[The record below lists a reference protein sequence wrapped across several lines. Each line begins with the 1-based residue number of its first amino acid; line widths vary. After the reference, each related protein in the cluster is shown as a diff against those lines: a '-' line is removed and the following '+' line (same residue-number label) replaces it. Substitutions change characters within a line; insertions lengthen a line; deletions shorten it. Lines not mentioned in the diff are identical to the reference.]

1 MFSNHKM
8 SKGTRKKHID
18 YKKLLITD
26 EDTPPTRKKTS
37 KSNYSN
43 QNNSHKK
50 DKNSKNGQKQ
60 RESQAKAPEKIQSK
74 KQKTRN
80 CKKKDQLSL
89 LEFTC
94 KLNEYQEE
102 INFLKKK
109 RNADINIEKINSF
122 LKKNQ
127 NKANNTLNNNIDN
140 NENKNK
146 NNHIKNK
153 KLGNFK
159 DLNDNINN
167 NKFINN
173 DINMELNKNKS
184 KTEVDNENS
193 TLIID
198 FYKLYYNLF
207 QSNRLDNSKPYKF
220 VDYLISGDN
229 LLFNLKKDK
238 IRFEEIKKG
247 IIVKSKTSSQI
258 NEQLL
263 NKSIYE
269 YLRCDFSNS
278 LLKKIA
284 EKINMFLMNRYTNKK
299 KEKNSSENSMCLEKK
314 DKFTYSNF
322 LSDKLKDNSNK
333 SCLSFTNDTDYF
345 KSLIYVCNKY
355 SKYIG
360 KKEIPEKILI
370 ESLEKNKK
378 ILDNFKNSKEGRE
391 EAKKIEMGYLK
402 DLLHNKSIRKYISK
416 KLRSFNTETLENNP
430 ILKSLDMTLFYK
442 IMTII
447 IKNKSDDD
455 FDKLYK
461 LFEENLILPD
471 KRKFDK
477 IDLKNFIIVLKF
489 ILEFL
494 ITNETFN
501 AINTHNIKDLNS
513 INYISYIKEIYNNI
527 NEIQLSNEQIRNEL
541 DNNNNLIINQKGKG
555 RNRLKIKKIKD
566 IKSKQL
572 DTLNIYNNNLNNTL
586 NGNSINDITSNKNI
600 IPNNYNSNYTESNE
614 SLNNSNSDSK
624 TKKKTLK
631 NSKIIPFKIPYT
643 LNNNNATSNKT
654 SNSIFEINNKKDLNK
669 GMKIDE
675 INTNGLSEKT
685 SFEIYN
691 DENNENMKEKGNNR
705 VKKRKKRNTEENK
718 ESVYNSK
725 NDENKNEN
733 HDNDYL
739 NNCITFNNFVQMDKK
754 KVNLGKYFLNKLSS
768 GKDIFKLIIEK
779 PKLKKRIDKE
789 ISERSNSNEK
799 IIEKENNDKENNI
812 DNNIDNNIENNL
824 ENKNTTK
831 GRRKGRAKKEKKE
844 ENIIKAEK
852 EEKNEEKIGVI
863 KEDEQKIKEIINN
876 DKEKINNS
884 KELIIKKEND
894 TRETSSKSSKKNEI
908 NFNDMDISEI
918 ISNIFHQNDKERNI
932 DIIHFNNYMIME
944 GKPIKEI
951 TRNDLIY
958 SPNISVKISQKS
970 INYPNDKAMDL
981 EMKDNNNNKK
991 INELFFNISNYN
1003 SKFVFSTNKKN
1014 SNYETKSKIRKNRK
1028 ESFKNIDLQ
1037 IDHQSIEIKGGSFVL
1052 NDKRENQIENI
1063 IKMKYYLL

>member
-1 MFSNHKM
+1 MSN
-8 SKGTRKKHID
+8 GTRKKHID
-18 YKKLLITD
+18 YKKLLINE
-26 EDTPPTRKKTS
+26 EDTPPIRKKTS
-37 KSNYSN
+37 RSNYSN

-60 RESQAKAPEKIQSK
+60 RENQAKAPEKSQSK
-74 KQKTRN
+74 KQKSRN

-89 LEFTC
+89 LEFTS

-122 LKKNQ
+122 LKKGQ
-127 NKANNTLNNNIDN
+127 NKTNSSLNNNIDN

-146 NNHIKNK
+146 NNHIKNR

-167 NKFINN
+167 NKIINSGAN
-173 DINMELNKNKS
+173 IELNKNNNE
-184 KTEVDNENS
+184 TEVDNENS

-198 FYKLYYNLF
+198 FYKLYFHLF

-247 IIVKSKTSSQI
+247 ISLKPKINSQI

-269 YLRCDFSNS
+269 YLKCDFSNS
-278 LLKKIA
+278 ILKKIA

-299 KEKNSSENSMCLEKK
+299 KEKNSAENSMCLEKK

-355 SKYIG
+355 SKHIG

-378 ILDNFKNSKEGRE
+378 ILDNFKNSKEDRE

-416 KLRSFNTETLENNP
+416 KLRSFNSETLENNA
-430 ILKSLDMTLFYK
+430 ILKSLDMNIFYK

-447 IKNKSDDD
+447 IRNKGDDD

-461 LFEENLILPD
+461 LFEENIILQD
-471 KRKFDK
+471 NRKFDK
-477 IDLKNFIIVLKF
+477 NDLKNFIIVLKF
-489 ILEFL
+489 LLELLFA
-494 ITNETFN
+494 NETFN
-501 AINTHNIKDLNS
+501 AINTHNINDVNS
-513 INYISYIKEIYNNI
+513 INYISYIKEIYDNI
-527 NEIQLSNEQIRNEL
+527 NKIQLSNEQIQSEL
-541 DNNNNLIINQKGKG
+541 ENNNNLIINQKSKG

-566 IKSKQL
+566 IKNKQL
-572 DTLNIYNNNLNNTL
+572 DTLNIYNNNINNTL
-586 NGNSINDITSNKNI
+586 NGNSISKYLSEKIEKIKKGKEREIITFTSNENI
-600 IPNNYNSNYTESNE
+600 TPNNYNSNYTENIE
-614 SLNNSNSDSK
+614 SLNNSSNDSK

-631 NSKIIPFKIPYT
+631 NSKIVPFKIPYT
-643 LNNNNATSNKT
+643 LNNNSTTPNKT
-654 SNSIFEINNKKDLNK
+654 SNGIFEINNKIDLNK
-669 GMKIDE
+669 GIKIDE
-675 INTNGLSEKT
+675 INKNYVTEKT

-691 DENNENMKEKGNNR
+691 DENNEKSKEKENNR
-705 VKKRKKRNTEENK
+705 GKKRRKRNAEENK

-733 HDNDYL
+733 NDYDYL
-739 NNCITFNNFVQMDKK
+739 NNCITFNNFVQIDKK

-768 GKDIFKLIIEK
+768 GEDIFKLIVEK
-779 PKLKKRIDKE
+779 PKLKKSKDKE

-812 DNNIDNNIENNL
+812 DNNNLDNNIENNL

-831 GRRKGRAKKEKKE
+831 
-844 ENIIKAEK
+844 
-852 EEKNEEKIGVI
+852 
-863 KEDEQKIKEIINN
+863 D
-876 DKEKINNS
+876 
-884 KELIIKKEND
+884 
-894 TRETSSKSSKKNEI
+894 
-908 NFNDMDISEI
+908 
-918 ISNIFHQNDKERNI
+918 
-932 DIIHFNNYMIME
+932 
-944 GKPIKEI
+944 
-951 TRNDLIY
+951 
-958 SPNISVKISQKS
+958 
-970 INYPNDKAMDL
+970 
-981 EMKDNNNNKK
+981 
-991 INELFFNISNYN
+991 
-1003 SKFVFSTNKKN
+1003 
-1014 SNYETKSKIRKNRK
+1014 
-1028 ESFKNIDLQ
+1028 
-1037 IDHQSIEIKGGSFVL
+1037 
-1052 NDKRENQIENI
+1052 
-1063 IKMKYYLL
+1063 

>member
-1 MFSNHKM
+1 MSN
-8 SKGTRKKHID
+8 GTRKKHID

-26 EDTPPTRKKTS
+26 EDTPPARKKTS

-60 RESQAKAPEKIQSK
+60 RENQAKAPEKNQSK

-89 LEFTC
+89 LEFGS

-122 LKKNQ
+122 LKKSQ
-127 NKANNTLNNNIDN
+127 NKTNSALNNNIDN
-140 NENKNK
+140 SENKNK

-167 NKFINN
+167 NKIINN
-173 DINMELNKNKS
+173 DTNIELNKNNNE
-184 KTEVDNENS
+184 TEVENENS

-198 FYKLYYNLF
+198 FYKLYYHLF

-247 IIVKSKTSSQI
+247 ISLKPKTNSQI
-258 NEQLL
+258 NDQLL

-269 YLRCDFSNS
+269 YLKCDFSNS
-278 LLKKIA
+278 VLKKIA
-284 EKINMFLMNRYTNKK
+284 EKINMFLMNRYINKK
-299 KEKNSSENSMCLEKK
+299 KEKNSAENSMCLEKK

-378 ILDNFKNSKEGRE
+378 ILDNFKNSKEDRE

-416 KLRSFNTETLENNP
+416 KLRSFNNEALENNA
-430 ILKSLDMTLFYK
+430 ILKSLDMDIFYK

-461 LFEENLILPD
+461 LFEENIILHD
-471 KRKFDK
+471 NRKFDK
-477 IDLKNFIIVLKF
+477 NDLKNFIILLKF
-489 ILEFL
+489 LLELSF
-494 ITNETFN
+494 TNETFN
-501 AINTHNIKDLNS
+501 SINRNNINDVNS
-513 INYISYIKEIYNNI
+513 INYLSYIKEIYNYI
-527 NEIQLSNEQIRNEL
+527 SKIQLNNEQIHSEL
-541 DNNNNLIINQKGKG
+541 ENNNNLIINQKAKG
-555 RNRLKIKKIKD
+555 RSRIKIKKIKD
-566 IKSKQL
+566 IKNKQL

-586 NGNSINDITSNKNI
+586 NGNSINNITSNENI
-600 IPNNYNSNYTESNE
+600 TPNNYNSNYIESNE
-614 SLNNSNSDSK
+614 SLNNSSSDSK
-624 TKKKTLK
+624 TKKKTLN
-631 NSKIIPFKIPYT
+631 NSKIVPFKIPYT
-643 LNNNNATSNKT
+643 LNNNNSTAPNKT
-654 SNSIFEINNKKDLNK
+654 SNGIFEINNKKELNK
-669 GMKIDE
+669 GMKVDE
-675 INTNGLSEKT
+675 INKNGVTEKT

-691 DENNENMKEKGNNR
+691 GENNENIKEKENNR
-705 VKKRKKRNTEENK
+705 GKKRKKRNAEENK
-718 ESVYNSK
+718 ESAYNSK

-733 HDNDYL
+733 NDNDYL
-739 NNCITFNNFVQMDKK
+739 NNCITFNNFIQIDKK

-768 GKDIFKLIIEK
+768 GEDIFKLIVEK
-779 PKLKKRIDKE
+779 PKLKKSREKE

-812 DNNIDNNIENNL
+812 DNNINTNIENNL
-824 ENKNTTK
+824 ENKSTTK
-831 GRRKGRAKKEKKE
+831 GRRKGRTKKEKKE
-844 ENIIKAEK
+844 ESIIKEEK
-852 EEKNEEKIGVI
+852 EEKNEEKIGSI
-863 KEDEQKIKEIINN
+863 KEDEQKINEIIND
-876 DKEKINNS
+876 DKEKINNN

-894 TRETSSKSSKKNEI
+894 TRETSSKSNKKNEN
-908 NFNDMDISEI
+908 NFNDMDLSEI
-918 ISNIFHQNDKERNI
+918 ISNIFHINDKERNI
-932 DIIHFNNYMIME
+932 DIIHFNNCMIQK

-991 INELFFNISNYN
+991 NNELIFNISNYN
-1003 SKFVFSTNKKN
+1003 SKFVFSTNKNN
-1014 SNYETKSKIRKNRK
+1014 SNYETKSKIRKNK
-1028 ESFKNIDLQ
+1028 KDSFKNIDIQ
-1037 IDHQSIEIKGGSFVL
+1037 IDHQSVEIKGGSFVL
-1052 NDKRENQIENI
+1052 NDKGENQKEDI
-1063 IKMKYYLL
+1063 IKMKDYLL

>member
-1 MFSNHKM
+1 MSN
-8 SKGTRKKHID
+8 GTRKKHID

-26 EDTPPTRKKTS
+26 EDTPPARKKTS

-60 RESQAKAPEKIQSK
+60 RENQAKAPEKNQSK

-89 LEFTC
+89 LEFGS

-122 LKKNQ
+122 LKKSQ
-127 NKANNTLNNNIDN
+127 NKTNSALNNNIDN
-140 NENKNK
+140 SENKNK

-167 NKFINN
+167 NKIINN
-173 DINMELNKNKS
+173 DTNIELNKNNNE
-184 KTEVDNENS
+184 TEVENENS

-198 FYKLYYNLF
+198 FYKLYYHLF

-247 IIVKSKTSSQI
+247 ISLKPKTNSQI
-258 NEQLL
+258 NDQLL

-269 YLRCDFSNS
+269 YLKCDFSNS
-278 LLKKIA
+278 VLKKIA
-284 EKINMFLMNRYTNKK
+284 EKINMFLMNRYINKK
-299 KEKNSSENSMCLEKK
+299 KEKNSAENSMCLEKK

-378 ILDNFKNSKEGRE
+378 ILDNFKNSKEDRE

-416 KLRSFNTETLENNP
+416 KLRSFNNEALENNA
-430 ILKSLDMTLFYK
+430 ILKSLDMDIFYK

-461 LFEENLILPD
+461 LFEENIILHD
-471 KRKFDK
+471 NRKFDK
-477 IDLKNFIIVLKF
+477 NDLKNFIILLKF
-489 ILEFL
+489 LLELSF
-494 ITNETFN
+494 TNETFN
-501 AINTHNIKDLNS
+501 SINRNNINDVNS
-513 INYISYIKEIYNNI
+513 INYLSYIKEIYNYI
-527 NEIQLSNEQIRNEL
+527 SKIQLNNEQIHSEL
-541 DNNNNLIINQKGKG
+541 ENNNNLIINQKAKG
-555 RNRLKIKKIKD
+555 RSRIKIKKIKD
-566 IKSKQL
+566 IKNKQL

-586 NGNSINDITSNKNI
+586 NGNSINNITSNENI
-600 IPNNYNSNYTESNE
+600 TPNNYNSNYIESNE
-614 SLNNSNSDSK
+614 SLNNSSSDSK
-624 TKKKTLK
+624 TKKKTLN
-631 NSKIIPFKIPYT
+631 NSKIVPFKIPYT
-643 LNNNNATSNKT
+643 LNNNNSTAPNKT
-654 SNSIFEINNKKDLNK
+654 SNGIFEINNKKELNK
-669 GMKIDE
+669 GMKVDE
-675 INTNGLSEKT
+675 INKNGVTEKT

-691 DENNENMKEKGNNR
+691 GENNENIKEKENNR
-705 VKKRKKRNTEENK
+705 GKKRKKRNAEENK
-718 ESVYNSK
+718 ESAYNSK

-733 HDNDYL
+733 NDNDYL
-739 NNCITFNNFVQMDKK
+739 NNCITFNNFIQIDKK

-768 GKDIFKLIIEK
+768 GEDIFKLIVEK
-779 PKLKKRIDKE
+779 PKLKKSREKE

-812 DNNIDNNIENNL
+812 DNNINTNIENNL
-824 ENKNTTK
+824 ENKSTTK
-831 GRRKGRAKKEKKE
+831 GRRKGRTKKEKKE
-844 ENIIKAEK
+844 ESIIKEEK
-852 EEKNEEKIGVI
+852 EEKNEEKIGSI
-863 KEDEQKIKEIINN
+863 KEDEQKINEIIND
-876 DKEKINNS
+876 DKEKINNN

-894 TRETSSKSSKKNEI
+894 TRETSSKSNKKNEN
-908 NFNDMDISEI
+908 NFNDMDLSEI
-918 ISNIFHQNDKERNI
+918 ISNIFHINDKERNI
-932 DIIHFNNYMIME
+932 DIIHFKKCMMQE

-991 INELFFNISNYN
+991 NNELIFNISNYN
-1003 SKFVFSTNKKN
+1003 SKFVFSTKKNN
-1014 SNYETKSKIRKNRK
+1014 SNYETKSKIRKNK
-1028 ESFKNIDLQ
+1028 KDSFKNIDIQ
-1037 IDHQSIEIKGGSFVL
+1037 IDHQSVEIKGGSFVL
-1052 NDKRENQIENI
+1052 NDKGENQKEDI
-1063 IKMKYYLL
+1063 IKMKDYLL

>member
-1 MFSNHKM
+1 M
-8 SKGTRKKHID
+8 
-18 YKKLLITD
+18 
-26 EDTPPTRKKTS
+26 
-37 KSNYSN
+37 
-43 QNNSHKK
+43 
-50 DKNSKNGQKQ
+50 
-60 RESQAKAPEKIQSK
+60 
-74 KQKTRN
+74 
-80 CKKKDQLSL
+80 

-799 IIEKENNDKENNI
+799 IIEKENN
-812 DNNIDNNIENNL
+812 
-824 ENKNTTK
+824 
-831 GRRKGRAKKEKKE
+831 
-844 ENIIKAEK
+844 
-852 EEKNEEKIGVI
+852 
-863 KEDEQKIKEIINN
+863 
-876 DKEKINNS
+876 
-884 KELIIKKEND
+884 
-894 TRETSSKSSKKNEI
+894 
-908 NFNDMDISEI
+908 
-918 ISNIFHQNDKERNI
+918 
-932 DIIHFNNYMIME
+932 
-944 GKPIKEI
+944 
-951 TRNDLIY
+951 
-958 SPNISVKISQKS
+958 
-970 INYPNDKAMDL
+970 
-981 EMKDNNNNKK
+981 
-991 INELFFNISNYN
+991 
-1003 SKFVFSTNKKN
+1003 
-1014 SNYETKSKIRKNRK
+1014 
-1028 ESFKNIDLQ
+1028 
-1037 IDHQSIEIKGGSFVL
+1037 
-1052 NDKRENQIENI
+1052 
-1063 IKMKYYLL
+1063 